1 MSRSAS
7 LVDHVK
13 FGRAIRVE
21 FFQRCGYRFP
31 QRNLSQRKTT
41 RREILS
47 STVEKNMLG
56 IDVGAA
62 IGTVIRLAL
71 LALRTFLAFCWL
83 LLGSLRRA
91 ILRNFLFKPLP
102 AEELSLPLLAARLAD
117 LPYQVETAEQVQR
130 SLETLLEDAK
140 LLHFQEQQ
148 LMATHAVWFL
158 CEGRI
163 DANGSTAL
171 FLVFRGTMSP
181 TDAIADVLFRPEPG
195 PNGVPCHGGF
205 LRTVRDDGVLHQVL
219 AKHAGSCGPAAP
231 AGAAEAGTRP
241 RKGGSSTGDTG
252 GASDGAITTK
262 AYTDVYIMGHSL
274 GGALSQTIV
283 GAGFLPSG
291 LSARLTVVTLGGPM
305 VFYGEVDPA
314 RLEGAAAAR
323 VLSVVNAND
332 IVPRLLGCPL
342 SFSRSVLPLRF
353 QQLAQATE
361 GARGGDR
368 DARKIPRLP
377 WVRAALPACRPRLP
391 RPATPARPR
400 PAASRGPPPD
410 GYRRPP
416 HIRCR
421 RGGGRRSGAV
431 GGGAGGGRGAR
442 GVARSRCGDPSAAR
456 HP

>member
-1 MSRSAS
+1 
-7 LVDHVK
+7 
-13 FGRAIRVE
+13 
-21 FFQRCGYRFP
+21 
-31 QRNLSQRKTT
+31 
-41 RREILS
+41 
-47 STVEKNMLG
+47 MLG

-148 LMATHAVWFL
+148 LMATNAVWFL

-219 AKHAGSCGPAAP
+219 AKHCGPAAP

-314 RLEGAAAAR
+314 RLEGAAAAAR

-342 SFSRSVLPLRF
+342 SFSRSVLDLFASSNSRKQQKEHAEVIETLEKYRGFPGYELLFLHAGRAF
-353 QQLAQATE
+353 RVPPRQRGLVLQLAEALHPMAIADHLTYVAAAE
-361 GARGGDR
+361 AAAGAE
-368 DARKIPRLP
+368 P
-377 WVRAALPACRPRLP
+377 WAAAP
-391 RPATPARPR
+391 
-400 PAASRGPPPD
+400 
-410 GYRRPP
+410 
-416 HIRCR
+416 
-421 RGGGRRSGAV
+421 AV
-431 GGGAGGGRGAR
+431 GEGREE
-442 GVARSRCGDPSAAR
+442 
-456 HP
+456 

>member
-1 MSRSAS
+1 
-7 LVDHVK
+7 
-13 FGRAIRVE
+13 
-21 FFQRCGYRFP
+21 
-31 QRNLSQRKTT
+31 
-41 RREILS
+41 
-47 STVEKNMLG
+47 MLG

-148 LMATHAVWFL
+148 LMATNAVWFL

-219 AKHAGSCGPAAP
+219 AKHCSCGPAAP

-314 RLEGAAAAR
+314 RLEGAAAAAR

-342 SFSRSVLPLRF
+342 SFSRSVLDLFASSNSRKQQKEHAEVIETLEKYRGFPGYELLFLHAGRAF
-353 QQLAQATE
+353 RVPPRQRGLVLQLAEALHPMAIADHLTYVAAAE
-361 GARGGDR
+361 AAAGAE
-368 DARKIPRLP
+368 P
-377 WVRAALPACRPRLP
+377 WAAAP
-391 RPATPARPR
+391 
-400 PAASRGPPPD
+400 
-410 GYRRPP
+410 
-416 HIRCR
+416 
-421 RGGGRRSGAV
+421 AV
-431 GGGAGGGRGAR
+431 GEGREE
-442 GVARSRCGDPSAAR
+442 
-456 HP
+456 

>member
-1 MSRSAS
+1 
-7 LVDHVK
+7 
-13 FGRAIRVE
+13 
-21 FFQRCGYRFP
+21 
-31 QRNLSQRKTT
+31 
-41 RREILS
+41 
-47 STVEKNMLG
+47 MLG

-148 LMATHAVWFL
+148 LMATNAVWFL

-219 AKHAGSCGPAAP
+219 AKHLAGSCGPAAP

-252 GASDGAITTK
+252 GASDGAVTTK

-314 RLEGAAAAR
+314 RLEGAAAAAR

-342 SFSRSVLPLRF
+342 SFSRSVLDLFASSNSRKQQKEHTEVIETLEKYRGFPGYELLFLHAGRAF
-353 QQLAQATE
+353 RVPPRQRGLVLQLAEALHPMAIADHLTYVAAAE
-361 GARGGDR
+361 AAAGAE
-368 DARKIPRLP
+368 P
-377 WVRAALPACRPRLP
+377 WAAAP
-391 RPATPARPR
+391 
-400 PAASRGPPPD
+400 
-410 GYRRPP
+410 
-416 HIRCR
+416 
-421 RGGGRRSGAV
+421 AV
-431 GGGAGGGRGAR
+431 GEGREE
-442 GVARSRCGDPSAAR
+442 
-456 HP
+456 

>member
-148 LMATHAVWFL
+148 LMATNAVWFL

-219 AKHAGSCGPAAP
+219 AKHAAAGSCGPAAP

-314 RLEGAAAAR
+314 RLEGAAAAAR

-342 SFSRSVLPLRF
+342 SFSRSVLDLFASSNSRKQQKEHAEVIETLEKYRGFPGYELLFLHAGRAF
-353 QQLAQATE
+353 RVPPRQRGLVLQLAEALHPMAIADHLTYVAAAE
-361 GARGGDR
+361 AAAGAE
-368 DARKIPRLP
+368 P
-377 WVRAALPACRPRLP
+377 WAAAP
-391 RPATPARPR
+391 
-400 PAASRGPPPD
+400 
-410 GYRRPP
+410 
-416 HIRCR
+416 
-421 RGGGRRSGAV
+421 AV
-431 GGGAGGGRGAR
+431 GEGREE
-442 GVARSRCGDPSAAR
+442 
-456 HP
+456 

>member
-1 MSRSAS
+1 
-7 LVDHVK
+7 
-13 FGRAIRVE
+13 
-21 FFQRCGYRFP
+21 
-31 QRNLSQRKTT
+31 
-41 RREILS
+41 
-47 STVEKNMLG
+47 MLG

-148 LMATHAVWFL
+148 LMATNAVWFL

-219 AKHAGSCGPAAP
+219 AKHCCGPAAP
-231 AGAAEAGTRP
+231 ARAAEAGTRP

-314 RLEGAAAAR
+314 RLEGAAAAAR

-342 SFSRSVLPLRF
+342 SFSRSVLDLFASSNSRKQQKEHAEVIETLEKYRGFPGYELLFLHAGRAF
-353 QQLAQATE
+353 RVPPRQRGLVLQLAEALHPMAIADHLTYVAAAE
-361 GARGGDR
+361 AAAGAE
-368 DARKIPRLP
+368 P
-377 WVRAALPACRPRLP
+377 WAAAP
-391 RPATPARPR
+391 
-400 PAASRGPPPD
+400 
-410 GYRRPP
+410 
-416 HIRCR
+416 
-421 RGGGRRSGAV
+421 AV
-431 GGGAGGGRGAR
+431 GEGREE
-442 GVARSRCGDPSAAR
+442 
-456 HP
+456 

>member
-148 LMATHAVWFL
+148 LMATNAVWFL

-219 AKHAGSCGPAAP
+219 AKHCCGPAAP
-231 AGAAEAGTRP
+231 ARAAEAGTRP

-314 RLEGAAAAR
+314 RLEGAAAAAR

-342 SFSRSVLPLRF
+342 SFSRSVLDLFASSNSRKQQKEHAEVIETLEKYRGFPGYELLFLHAGRAF
-353 QQLAQATE
+353 RVPPRQRGLVLQLAEALHPMAIADHLTYVAAAE
-361 GARGGDR
+361 AAAGAE
-368 DARKIPRLP
+368 P
-377 WVRAALPACRPRLP
+377 WAAAP
-391 RPATPARPR
+391 
-400 PAASRGPPPD
+400 
-410 GYRRPP
+410 
-416 HIRCR
+416 
-421 RGGGRRSGAV
+421 AV
-431 GGGAGGGRGAR
+431 GEGREE
-442 GVARSRCGDPSAAR
+442 
-456 HP
+456 